1 MSRAAIGPAAVLALL
16 AGFAI
21 AGASVELLTHDVSY
35 YLYVS
40 REVLAGALPYT
51 DYIDPNLPTII
62 YLGVPLAWLAGVFE
76 VPVWSLF
83 QGFVVLLEVVSVGL
97 CAWLLRTRSL
107 SDDDEA
113 FYEKVLKGVNA

>member
-51 DYIDPNLPTII
+51 DYIDLESFVDYFII
-62 YLGVPLAWLAGVFE
+62 NELTRNVDGYRLSAFMYKDRD
-76 VPVWSLF
+76 SRSCR
-83 QGFVVLLEVVSVGL
+83 VV
-97 CAWLLRTRSL
+97 
-107 SDDDEA
+107 
-113 FYEKVLKGVNA
+113 